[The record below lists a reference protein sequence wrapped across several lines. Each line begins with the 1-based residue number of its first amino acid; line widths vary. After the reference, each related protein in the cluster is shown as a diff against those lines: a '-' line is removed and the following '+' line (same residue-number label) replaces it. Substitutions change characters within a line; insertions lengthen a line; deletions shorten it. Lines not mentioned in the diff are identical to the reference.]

1 MLWIRVSP
9 DAVAGVCTECSA
21 AMADRLLPRLV
32 VAVLEDLGDVVAALL
47 HAHQAETEAGDD
59 VADQVVRLLAAC
71 GEQQHVSGARQQIGR
86 ASCRE
91 RAPAGGAAGRWHG
104 EAA

>member
-21 AMADRLLPRLV
+21 AMTDRLLPRLV

-59 VADQVVRLLAAC
+59 VADQVVRLLAAR
-71 GEQQHVSGARQQIGR
+71 GEQQHVSGARQPAAVLDGHPAQIGR

-91 RAPAGGAAGRWHG
+91 RA
-104 EAA
+104 